1 MVLDW
6 IYTIVDET
14 IMIQISIEKVKPP
27 NVQQLFYKCPHKG
40 KIDFI
45 KEIFDS
51 FSKSTKTIIFVN
63 NNNFAYKLFT
73 TLKDDG
79 YQTCVIFG
87 GDMRKE
93 ERDQYIEKFRLGSIN
108 TIITTNLL
116 SRGIHIDEV
125 KLVIN
130 FDVPSLENGAVP
142 DYESYMHRI
151 GRAGRFGDA
160 GLALTL
166 FDREQDEN
174 SFWDIV
180 AHYSMNDKVR
190 ELNGGAQQLKQFI
203 QQAKD
208 DSLY

>member
-1 MVLDW
+1 MKLD
-6 IYTIVDET
+6 
-14 IMIQISIEKVKPP
+14 
-27 NVQQLFYKCPHKG
+27 NVQQFYYKCPNKG

-51 FSKSTKTIIFVN
+51 FSKSTQTIIFVN
-63 NNNFAYKLFT
+63 TKSFTEKLFR

-79 YQTCVIFG
+79 YAVALIFG
-87 GDMRKE
+87 DMSKE
-93 ERDQYIEKFRLGSIN
+93 ERDEYIEKFRLGSIN

-151 GRAGRFGDA
+151 GRAGRFGNT

-166 FDREQDEN
+166 FDR
-174 SFWDIV
+174 
-180 AHYSMNDKVR
+180 
-190 ELNGGAQQLKQFI
+190 
-203 QQAKD
+203 
-208 DSLY
+208 